1 MTAFTPRDM
10 EREQRE
16 KHRQEWEHHVYV
28 IEFASATVKVGQ
40 AKQAHKRLS
49 EHAKS
54 AARHGDSVTRSWFSD
69 PHIGYQEN
77 ERALIDFCAE
87 RWPRTTGVEYFQ
99 GANFDLVIQYALGLP
114 VVRLTPAELDG
125 LVARTK
131 AMYRSSEERLS
142 RSAARARLNQ
152 LGDRLAI
159 VGALYNDANAPGAL
173 SMALDLG
180 KQMMANA
187 IMPWSETDPTVAERY
202 LIGRGIAPADA
213 CQMARAFEIEMCAI
227 YAFTRDDVPTAFE
240 DIARLADEIV
250 QALPLDPPGWPE
262 LPLEGA

>member
-1 MTAFTPRDM
+1 MAAITPRDLDN
-10 EREQRE
+10 EQRE
-16 KHRQEWEHHVYV
+16 RHRQERERHVYV
-28 IEFASATVKVGQ
+28 IEFASNTVKVGQ

-69 PHIGYQEN
+69 PHTGYQVN

-87 RWPRTTGVEYFQ
+87 RWPRTAGVEYFQ
-99 GANFDLVIQYALGLP
+99 GADFDQVVEYALGLP
-114 VVRLTPAELDG
+114 VVRLTPAELDE
-125 LVARTK
+125 LLTSSK
-131 AMYRSSEERLS
+131 AMYRSVEEQRV
-142 RSAARARLNQ
+142 RTATRARMSQ

-159 VGALYNDANAPGAL
+159 VGTLYNDGNAPEAL

-180 KQMMANA
+180 KQMMAHA
-187 IMPWSETDPTVAERY
+187 IMPWSETDPTAAERY
-202 LIGRGIAPADA
+202 LIGRGIEPAEA

-227 YAFTRDDVPTAFE
+227 YAITGEDIPTAFE

-250 QALPLDPPGWPE
+250 QTLPLDPPGWPE
-262 LPLEGA
+262 LPLDGA